1 MTKKKPKE
9 VIFEEGWADEL
20 DLSQEDYDAL
30 VQGIQE
36 LVATGEIFEDATP
49 IEDLPEEEQQAII
62 EQINRKNTRH

>member
-1 MTKKKPKE
+1 VTKKKPKE

>member
-1 MTKKKPKE
+1 VTKKKPKE

-30 VQGIQE
+30 VRGIQE